1 MIHKKS
7 NQDCGADGS
16 LLQNGEISSLKIEE
30 EWVDSKTAARYLK
43 ISDRTL
49 YNLTSNGKIVY
60 YKFGRRNRYRLSEL
74 KKLLLAQRRGG
85 FYGY

>member
-1 MIHKKS
+1 MSYKNR
-7 NQDCGADGS
+7 NQDCDADES
-16 LLQNGEISSLKIEE
+16 LLKNAQNCSLKIEE

>member
-7 NQDCGADGS
+7 NRDCDADGS